1 MEEPLPV
8 FLRIVGLSL
17 THYVFCTFNN
27 RFLNR
32 TQFEFLNATHSRP
45 KRDVSYLLLLMS
57 HYNVNF
63 HVIVLIDI
71 YLNFQDIGT
80 CHYMYKTKNNFLR
93 SIMFLQTATKILRC
107 LAVFIKRCSDPVQKR
122 FSILLPPKAATLAT
136 IVKNEAFLERKR
148 QEIFE
153 KVKAYRSLDSFRLCS
168 CKLFAKRKL
177 FDISLQ
183 FSRYKHHLILDFRR
197 ENNWPLC
204 STSKT

>member
-1 MEEPLPV
+1 MKEPLLV

-27 RFLNR
+27 GFLNR
-32 TQFEFLNATHSRP
+32 TQFEFPNATHPRP

-93 SIMFLQTATKILRC
+93 SIMFLQTATKMLRC
-107 LAVFIKRCSDPVQKR
+107 LAVFQKRCSDPIQKW

-136 IVKNEAFLERKR
+136 IVKKWSVFRK
-148 QEIFE
+148 
-153 KVKAYRSLDSFRLCS
+153 KKTGNFRKS
-168 CKLFAKRKL
+168 Q
-177 FDISLQ
+177 SLQ
-183 FSRYKHHLILDFRR
+183 IFRFIARMQLQNFREAETFWYFITIFSLQASFDSGF
-197 ENNWPLC
+197 P
-204 STSKT
+204 